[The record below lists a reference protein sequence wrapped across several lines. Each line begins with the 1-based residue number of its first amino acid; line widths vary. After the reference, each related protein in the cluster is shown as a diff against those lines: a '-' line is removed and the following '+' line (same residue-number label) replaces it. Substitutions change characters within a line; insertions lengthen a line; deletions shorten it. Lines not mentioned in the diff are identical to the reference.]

1 MSDMIPCP
9 ACGNETNRFS
19 PVCEHCGTALPRETP
34 PASPAPGQGA
44 SGAGE
49 GAGTIEEKGRA
60 IFGELEKRAARMKK
74 CPFCAEEIQAE
85 AVKCRYCGE
94 LLTKP
99 AGRPGRFMLATIVA
113 LLIVG
118 AAAAAVLT
126 LPRVKGVI
134 MSCVNVRALSPE
146 LKADK
151 IKAAYVKNNISV
163 TGIGTLEETDSF
175 SGSVTKYFYG
185 TIQNTGSR
193 LVIKLTMTVYYFDK
207 QGACVGEG
215 SLSPVL
221 GTKTK
226 PESLKPGE
234 TKEFQMPLLG
244 IISPEWSGSIKA
256 KVTDIEFAD

>member
-1 MSDMIPCP
+1 MSDMIVCP
-9 ACGNETNRFS
+9 ACGKETNKFS
-19 PVCEHCGTALPRETP
+19 PVCERCGKALPRESRQMP
-34 PASPAPGQGA
+34 PAPPAAGP
-44 SGAGE
+44 GAGE

-60 IFGELEKRAARMKK
+60 IFGELEKRAHTKK

-99 AGRPGRFMLATIVA
+99 AGHPGRFVLAIVA
-113 LLIVG
+113 VLVIAG
-118 AAAAAVLT
+118 AVAAAVLT
-126 LPRVKGVI
+126 LPRIKGAV

-151 IKAAYVKNNISV
+151 VKAAYVKKNISI
-163 TGIGTLEETDSF
+163 TGIGTLEETDSL
-175 SGSVTKYFYG
+175 SGSATKYFYG
-185 TIQNTGSR
+185 TVRNNGSR

-207 QGACVGEG
+207 QGMCVGEG

-226 PESLKPGE
+226 PESLKPGQ
-234 TKEFQMPLLG
+234 TKEFQLPLLG
-244 IISPEWSGSIKA
+244 AISPEWSGSIKT